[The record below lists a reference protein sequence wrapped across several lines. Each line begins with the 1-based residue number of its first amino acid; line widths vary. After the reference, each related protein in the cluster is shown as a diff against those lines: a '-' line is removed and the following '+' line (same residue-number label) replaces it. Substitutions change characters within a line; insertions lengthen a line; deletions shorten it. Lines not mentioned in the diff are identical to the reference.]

1 MYFIRVF
8 NKVLTLF
15 LIIIIGYIGR
25 KFKVLDGKII
35 KGLTGLMVNITLP
48 ALLVNSI
55 NQDFSPELLA
65 GGIKMLLI
73 SVGVYGLSLIVA
85 LFAPYFLKTKNKED
99 LGVYQFMI
107 MLSNVGF
114 MGIPVLSAIFGE
126 WVLFYVG
133 IYNLPFNFVA
143 FSIGLMMLNQGNTNG
158 KFNPRLFLSPG
169 VVSIFVG
176 LILFAFNINLP
187 EAIDGTLNL
196 VGDTTTPL
204 SMLVIGGM
212 LAEVKMKETWSNW
225 RIYIVS
231 LVRLIILPLLVFIII
246 KPFAED
252 VYMLAIPVMVTAMP
266 AASFVSVLAD
276 QYGGNA
282 ILGSQGVFLSTLF
295 SVITIP
301 LLALLFV

>member
-15 LIIIIGYIGR
+15 LIIIIGYVGR

-55 NQDFSPELLA
+55 NQDFSSELLA

-73 SVGVYGLSLIVA
+73 SIGVYGLSLIVA
-85 LFAPYFLKTKNKED
+85 LLAPYFLKTKDRED

-126 WVLFYVG
+126 GVLFYVG

-158 KFNPRLFLSPG
+158 KFNPRLFLSPA
-169 VVSIFVG
+169 VVSILIG

-187 EAIDGTLNL
+187 EPIDGTLNL
-196 VGDTTTPL
+196 VGDTTIPL
-204 SMLVIGGM
+204 S
-212 LAEVKMKETWSNW
+212 
-225 RIYIVS
+225 
-231 LVRLIILPLLVFIII
+231 
-246 KPFAED
+246 
-252 VYMLAIPVMVTAMP
+252 
-266 AASFVSVLAD
+266 
-276 QYGGNA
+276 
-282 ILGSQGVFLSTLF
+282 
-295 SVITIP
+295 
-301 LLALLFV
+301 

>member
-1 MYFIRVF
+1 MYFMRVF
-8 NKVLTLF
+8 NQVLTLF
-15 LIIIIGYIGR
+15 LIIIIGYTGR

-48 ALLVNSI
+48 ALLVNAI

-73 SVGVYGLSLIVA
+73 SIGVYGLSLIVA
-85 LFAPYFLKTKNKED
+85 LLSPYFLRTKDRKD

-126 WVLFYVG
+126 GVLFYVG

-143 FSIGLMMLNQGNTNG
+143 FSIGLMMLNQGNING
-158 KFNPRLFLSPG
+158 KFNPRLFLSPA
-169 VVSIFVG
+169 VVSILVG
-176 LILFAFNINLP
+176 LILFAFNIKLP
-187 EAIDGTLNL
+187 EAIDGTLTL
-196 VGDTTTPL
+196 VGDTTIPL

-212 LAEVKMKETWSNW
+212 LAAVKMKETWSNW

-231 LVRLIILPLLVFIII
+231 LIRLIILPLIVYLIL
-246 KPFAED
+246 KPFAD
-252 VYMLAIPVMVTAMP
+252 NLYVLAIPVMVTAMP

-282 ILGSQGVFLSTLF
+282 ILGSQGVFISTLF

-301 LLALLFV
+301 LLALLFI